1 MKRLKNIIKK
11 LIPVGRKEKSKRI
24 EKMKTGI
31 AACLARIDKSELKD
45 ILPQ

>member
-1 MKRLKNIIKK
+1 MKRLKSTIKK
-11 LIPVGRKEKSKRI
+11 LIPVGRKEKAKRI

-31 AACLARIDKSELKD
+31 AACLARIDKSEFKD